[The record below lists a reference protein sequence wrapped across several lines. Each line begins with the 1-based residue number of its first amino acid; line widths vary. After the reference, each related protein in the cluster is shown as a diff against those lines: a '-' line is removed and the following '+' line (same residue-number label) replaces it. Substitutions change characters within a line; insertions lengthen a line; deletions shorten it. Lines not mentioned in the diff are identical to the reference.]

1 MPNDCWNIITI
12 TSEDRDELNALVQN
26 EFQRLENNEF
36 VYHETVTMK
45 KKGCRGILLK
55 LWSAW
60 NPPYDFLEELL
71 TKYPSCWVK
80 NEWNEEGGFAGVWI
94 GYVTT
99 DGEKDI
105 THLEWDDLSI
115 EDKHFLFMTEEE
127 EQKYE
132 NQRSQIYNPDTTINS
147 PQKIIKKQINTTL

>member
-1 MPNDCWNIITI
+1 M
-12 TSEDRDELNALVQN
+12 Q
-26 EFQRLENNEF
+26 
-36 VYHETVTMK
+36 
-45 KKGCRGILLK
+45 KKGCRGVLLE
-55 LWSAW
+55 LWSDW

-99 DGEKDI
+99 DGEKEI
-105 THLEWDDLSI
+105 TRLEWDDLSI

-127 EQKYE
+127 EKE
-132 NQRSQIYNPDTTINS
+132 HDKLRNLVCNPDTTNS
-147 PQKIIKKQINTTL
+147 PQKIIKKKINTTQ

>member
-1 MPNDCWNIITI
+1 MHHYVLLINKLMHPFNF
-12 TSEDRDELNALVQN
+12 SLYF
-26 EFQRLENNEF
+26 EFFFL
-36 VYHETVTMK
+36 K
-45 KKGCRGILLK
+45 KNGQ
-55 LWSAW
+55 
-60 NPPYDFLEELL
+60 
-71 TKYPSCWVK
+71 WVK

-147 PQKIIKKQINTTL
+147 PQKIIDINKTTSMFCKFKSFAP